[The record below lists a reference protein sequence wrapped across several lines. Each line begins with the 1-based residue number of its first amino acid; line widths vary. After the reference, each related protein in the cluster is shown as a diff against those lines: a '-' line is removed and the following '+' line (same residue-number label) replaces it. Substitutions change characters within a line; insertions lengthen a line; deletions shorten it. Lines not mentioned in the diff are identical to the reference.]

1 MQTILSYGN
10 GLNPRPLPGM
20 KIKLSVL
27 YRGRLSEEPETRPCP
42 LQEIIVITPLSAPA
56 QSRGLLKTDYASG
69 VLIFSSTWKRAQR
82 HVA

>member
-10 GLNPRPLPGM
+10 GLNPRPLLGM

-42 LQEIIVITPLSAPA
+42 LEEMIIIRPLSAPA
-56 QSRGLLKTDYASG
+56 KSRGC
-69 VLIFSSTWKRAQR
+69 
-82 HVA
+82 